1 MDFDGTEVD
10 SCSSKSASVMP
21 SGNGHEILFSP
32 ARFNTFDTVFRE
44 QETDKAMFRSLNPR
58 LFSRR
63 ISRYLV
69 IILTLL
75 KMNLRISARR
85 FILIGSKV
93 WLNNSGIV
101 AHLKTEGW
109 LTYAGQ
115 VVQSP
120 PDYSLTLRS
129 AAEPPVQC
137 GVSHLFRR
145 IAPLLF

>member
-1 MDFDGTEVD
+1 MDFDGTEAE
-10 SCSSKSASVMP
+10 SCFSKSASVVS
-21 SGNGHEILFSP
+21 SGNGHEILFSS

-44 QETDKAMFRSLNPR
+44 QGTDKAMFRSLNPR

-75 KMNLRISARR
+75 KMNLRISAHR
-85 FILIGSKV
+85 FILIGSKG

-115 VVQSP
+115 VAQSA
-120 PDYSLTLRS
+120 PDYSAVLYAGYRDILQVIKISWKSYSNR
-129 AAEPPVQC
+129 V
-137 GVSHLFRR
+137 
-145 IAPLLF
+145 